1 MRNIDIPIGLKGFEA
16 YKWLQANQRIFVKA
30 KKSAMKKADGVCLS
44 TSFVNRKGVIVKE
57 ALPTEK
63 NDNELKNST
72 IINTCLY
79 YDSHGD
85 VHLPGIWKKSL
96 ADNNKRPVNDILLL
110 QEHKMA
116 FNSIIADGADVFP
129 YTKTLTWRELGVDFD
144 GETESLIFDNTI
156 SKDRNPYM
164 FGQYAKGYVKNHSVG
179 MYYVNI
185 DLAIGYEHKD
195 FKEENELFYKWIDLI
210 PNKAEVIEDGMFW
223 AVSEAKV
230 GEGSAVPRGSNPIT
244 PVYSKG
250 VEPLLGTPDEPDQST
265 QAAKESIFQTINQ
278 IFK

>member
-1 MRNIDIPIGLKGFEA
+1 
-16 YKWLQANQRIFVKA
+16 
-30 KKSAMKKADGVCLS
+30 
-44 TSFVNRKGVIVKE
+44 
-57 ALPTEK
+57 
-63 NDNELKNST
+63 
-72 IINTCLY
+72 
-79 YDSHGD
+79 
-85 VHLPGIWKKSL
+85 
-96 ADNNKRPVNDILLL
+96 
-110 QEHKMA
+110 
-116 FNSIIADGADVFP
+116 
-129 YTKTLTWRELGVDFD
+129 
-144 GETESLIFDNTI
+144 
-156 SKDRNPYM
+156 M

-210 PNKAEVIEDGMFW
+210 PNKAEAIEDGMFW